1 MRGGFLPTLVVL
13 SSLGSSWACLGE
25 FTQCPGSGE
34 CTMSATTCGRCS
46 AGQYLCPSDQKTC
59 VADAAASASC
69 PAMAG
74 THLAASLS
82 VEQRLDYLVAH
93 VPLADQIAQLR
104 NTAPELTAFGIP
116 SYQWLNDDQHGV
128 ARTPARATVFP
139 NGCALGATFSAAT
152 LHSVGRVIGEEA
164 RGASPAQW

>member
-1 MRGGFLPTLVVL
+1 
-13 SSLGSSWACLGE
+13 
-25 FTQCPGSGE
+25 
-34 CTMSATTCGRCS
+34 
-46 AGQYLCPSDQKTC
+46 
-59 VADAAASASC
+59 VADAAAYASC
-69 PAMAG
+69 PGMVG
-74 THLAASLS
+74 THLDASLG

-152 LHSVGRVIGEEA
+152 LHSVGRIIGEEA
-164 RGASPAQW
+164 RGASPVAGAVASRQPPLAGSHASLIAYPPPTPTTTTTTFPRVQGCTTASWTATRPAAR